1 MLDIGDCASGNVRI
15 ALQLRR
21 GWRNAKWSYT
31 SRDRVHGA
39 DGNIRHNGSIRN
51 DGGNLRDL
59 GIVDEFRNGDYG
71 GIVGN
76 VRLGLKHRYL
86 IVESDFNVIRDD
98 KHSSGNT
105 AGFHRDRQPRR
116 KFRGGGTHDERIA
129 GTDDAHCLYD
139 DRQRA
144 VNNS

>member
-1 MLDIGDCASGNVRI
+1 MLDIGDCAGGNVRI

-31 SRDRVHGA
+31 SCDRVHGG
-39 DGNIRHNGSIRN
+39 DGNIRHHGSIRN
-51 DGGNLRDL
+51 DGRNLRDL
-59 GIVDEFRNGDYG
+59 RIVDELGNGDYG

-86 IVESDFNVIRDD
+86 ESDFNVIGDD

-105 AGFHRDRQPRR
+105 AGFHGDQQSRRQLCHS
-116 KFRGGGTHDERIA
+116 GAHDERVADI
-129 GTDDAHCLYD
+129 DDAQCLYD
-139 DRQRA
+139 DKQCA